1 MDKRTRYSFFRKR
14 LSSWRMVVI
23 FSVIALAFFIIGEFL
38 HNNLLQGLAAVFV
51 GSALTLT
58 ITLVTGR
65 EAVREQNAKEAN
77 ITRKYT
83 YYIPIFNELKQI
95 YDIFRRSKTEK
106 PPLSSMHKRYR
117 ERSTY

>member
-1 MDKRTRYSFFRKR
+1 M
-14 LSSWRMVVI
+14 
-23 FSVIALAFFIIGEFL
+23 
-38 HNNLLQGLAAVFV
+38 AAVFV